1 MTIYTRDEAARLV
14 EMFED
19 VLIENGIRIP
29 SPDDDQRDPD
39 NDAALYGETY
49 AELLEMVEY
58 QLIHLLNK
66 HNKNTEVK
74 RWVFSGEM

>member
-1 MTIYTRDEAARLV
+1 MTIYTRNEAAKIV
-14 EMFED
+14 EMFD
-19 VLIENGIRIP
+19 DILCENGIRVP

-58 QLIHLLNK
+58 QLIHLLKK
-66 HNKNTEVK
+66 HGKNTVVK
-74 RWVFSGEM
+74 HWTFSGEN